1 MQHPDLVFM
10 VEKSMRGD
18 RLPPRHAAH
27 TRPITEFRSVTGR
40 ILVAL
45 GDRISP
51 AQSVSL
57 ESPMTTAGPKLAP
70 CA

>member
-18 RLPPRHAAH
+18 RLPPRHAARP
-27 TRPITEFRSVTGR
+27 RPITELRNVTGR
-40 ILVAL
+40 VLMAL

-51 AQSVSL
+51 AQCVSL

-70 CA
+70 CT